1 MKDIKLFVSVYRAE
15 TKACPPL
22 YPVSAGA
29 ALYQVSDPLLPLRD
43 DTGDNISNSNPQFC
57 ELTVQ
62 YWGYRNQSFDI
73 GGLLHQRRYFDVS
86 DEHPFAFDQPHPPKR
101 PYRIADSP
109 ENTPFSDPQY
119 LTERISALFE
129 RYRFVAPLS
138 ENLYQSVQAYYN
150 KHDRQGFDDLSLTLN
165 IIKTLY
171 PDYLDSAKAY
181 FNGHNA
187 YFCNMFM
194 ADYPLFCE
202 YSHWLF
208 SVLSEYTKQ
217 KPAHLQYPRE
227 QGKIAERLFGVY
239 FTHLKQHTDIPW
251 AELPRI
257 HFASVG
263 GATPENTSFQKLWY
277 RLCPPGS
284 LRRGIV
290 RKFGH

>member
-86 DEHPFAFDQPHPPKR
+86 DEHPFAF
-101 PYRIADSP
+101 
-109 ENTPFSDPQY
+109 
-119 LTERISALFE
+119 
-129 RYRFVAPLS
+129 VAPLS

-150 KHDRQGFDDLSLTLN
+150 KHDRQEFDDLSLTLN

-239 FTHLKQHTDIPW
+239 FTHLKQHTNIPW